1 MEFANPA
8 LMNQLVLKIIVSAFI
23 VGAVSLVSKTFP
35 YLSGYLVAFPIVML
49 LTLLILVAGKH
60 TQPDV
65 TTSISN
71 FVMGALTGT
80 LLTSLTLLV
89 ILLLLRN
96 GLPTA
101 LTVALGGVTWFLLAF
116 LISKLT
122 SFH

>member
-1 MEFANPA
+1 MELATPT
-8 LMNQLVLKIIVSAFI
+8 LMNQLVLKIIVSALI

-35 YLSGYLVAFPIVML
+35 YLSGYLAAFPIVTL

-60 TQPDV
+60 TKPDA
-65 TTSISN
+65 TMSISN

-96 GLPTA
+96 GLPTT

-122 SFH
+122 SSH